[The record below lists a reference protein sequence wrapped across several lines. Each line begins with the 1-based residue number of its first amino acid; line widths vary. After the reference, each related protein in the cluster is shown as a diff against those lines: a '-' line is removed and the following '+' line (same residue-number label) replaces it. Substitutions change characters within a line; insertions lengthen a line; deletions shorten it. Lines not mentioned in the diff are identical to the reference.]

1 MNEEGKQSHQ
11 MPHQVDEGK
20 YRKLFGL
27 EIYLTPV
34 FIISSITI
42 VAFIVGTLFYINL
55 QEGKLQD
62 KLQEIHQNILQEGE
76 LQESELQVKLQEE
89 LRDDDLLKILKIR
102 PKDDFEGILKEDEL
116 QDIREEI
123 LQDGKFTL
131 MDEKIKSKVPVLFN
145 GLRKWLT
152 NNLDWLFMITTN
164 LVFLFCLVVAL
175 SPLGKI
181 RLGGA
186 DAKPEYSYLTWL
198 AMLFAA
204 GVGIGLLFFG
214 VSEPVTYFQGG
225 YYSPLGADTIYDA
238 NAIYNVEDVPNIG
251 DPNYDAEADY
261 SVKDVPNIIDTKV
274 QAAASLG
281 IATTVFHWGL
291 QGWAIYGVVGLALAF
306 FAYNRGLPLLIR
318 SAFYPIFGD
327 RIWGWTGHIIDT
339 FAIFAGIFG
348 LATSLGLGVQ
358 QVTTGLDHLFG
369 IPANNLTMILLIVGI
384 TCIALISVMTG
395 INVGIKR
402 LSQFNIILAFL
413 LLLAIFV
420 LGPTRYIFQ
429 SMFAGVGSYVMNI
442 VPLSNWVGREDTGFF
457 HDWTTFYWA
466 WWIAWAPFIGTFI
479 ARISKGRTVREF
491 VIFVLLLPTLLCLLW
506 FSAFGGTA
514 IHQFLT
520 SNFTGVTE
528 QVEKY
533 NYPIALFEML
543 GELPWA
549 LFLSCAAM
557 LLTIIFFVTSSDSGS
572 LIIDIIAAGG
582 KVDAP
587 VPQRVFWCTV
597 EGLVAIALLLG
608 GGLKAL
614 QAASLATGFPFA
626 IVLLGMGGCVLYGMI
641 KERRETHES

>member
-1 MNEEGKQSHQ
+1 MHEEGKQPQYMH
-11 MPHQVDEGK
+11 EREYK
-20 YRKLFGL
+20 KLFGL
-27 EIYLTPV
+27 DIYLTPV
-34 FIISSITI
+34 FVISSIAI
-42 VAFIVGTLFYINL
+42 VVFIIGSLIF
-55 QEGKLQD
+55 QEGATKLF
-62 KLQEIHQNILQEGE
+62 G
-76 LQESELQVKLQEE
+76 
-89 LRDDDLLKILKIR
+89 
-102 PKDDFEGILKEDEL
+102 
-116 QDIREEI
+116 
-123 LQDGKFTL
+123 
-131 MDEKIKSKVPVLFN
+131 
-145 GLRKWLT
+145 GLRVWLT
-152 NNLDWLFMITTN
+152 TNLDWLFMITAN
-164 LVFLFCLVVAL
+164 LVFLFCLVVAF

-214 VSEPVTYFQGG
+214 VSEPITYFQGG
-225 YYSPLGADTIYDA
+225 SYSPLGIETIYDPEA
-238 NAIYNVEDVPNIG
+238 AYTAENVPDAG
-251 DPNYDAEADY
+251 DP
-261 SVKDVPNIIDTKV
+261 KV
-274 QAAASLG
+274 QTAASVG

-327 RIWGWTGHIIDT
+327 RIWGWPGHIIDT

-358 QVTTGLDHLFG
+358 QVTSGLDYLFG
-369 IPANNLTMILLIVGI
+369 VPANSLTMVLLIVGI
-384 TCIALISVMTG
+384 TAIALISVMTG

-413 LLLAIFV
+413 LLAALIF
-420 LGPTRYIFQ
+420 LGPTNYIFK
-429 SMFAGVGSYVMNI
+429 SLFTGLGAYVMKI
-442 VPLSNWVGREDTGFF
+442 VPLSNWIGREDTGFF

-491 VIFVLLLPTLLCLLW
+491 VIFVLLLPTLLCLIW

-520 SNFTGVTE
+520 EGYTGVTE
-528 QVEKY
+528 EVEIYKY
-533 NYPIALFEML
+533 ELALFKMFE
-543 GELPWA
+543 GLPWA
-549 LFLSCAAM
+549 TLLSCIGM
-557 LLTIIFFVTSSDSGS
+557 TLTIIFFVTSSDSGS

-587 VPQRVFWCTV
+587 IPQRVFWCTA

-608 GGLKAL
+608 GGLKSL
-614 QAASLATGFPFA
+614 QAASLTTGFPFA
-626 IVLLGMGGCVLYGMI
+626 IVILGMGACVWVGLS
-641 KERRETHES
+641 REARESQ

>member
-1 MNEEGKQSHQ
+1 MNEEGKQPEHRN
-11 MPHQVDEGK
+11 EK
-20 YRKLFGL
+20 EYKKLFGL

-34 FIISSITI
+34 FVISGITI
-42 VAFIVGTLFYINL
+42 VVFIVGSLIFQKQATTLFGN
-55 QEGKLQD
+55 
-62 KLQEIHQNILQEGE
+62 
-76 LQESELQVKLQEE
+76 V
-89 LRDDDLLKILKIR
+89 R
-102 PKDDFEGILKEDEL
+102 
-116 QDIREEI
+116 
-123 LQDGKFTL
+123 
-131 MDEKIKSKVPVLFN
+131 V
-145 GLRKWLT
+145 WLT
-152 NNLDWLFMITTN
+152 TNLDWLFMITAN
-164 LVFLFCLVVAL
+164 LVFLFCLLVAL

-181 RLGGA
+181 RLGGT

-214 VSEPVTYFQGG
+214 VSEPITYFQGDSG
-225 YYSPLGADTIYDA
+225 VVKYSPLGTETVYEAK
-238 NAIYNVEDVPNIG
+238 AIYNAKDIPAID
-251 DPNYDAEADY
+251 DPAYDPEADY
-261 SVKDVPNIIDTKV
+261 SVKDVPDIADLKV
-274 QAAASLG
+274 KTAASLS

-291 QGWAIYGVVGLALAF
+291 QGWAIYAVVGLALAF

-339 FAIFAGIFG
+339 LAIFAGIFG
-348 LATSLGLGVQ
+348 LATSLGLGVE
-358 QVTTGLDHLFG
+358 QVTSGLNHLFN
-369 IPANNLTMILLIVGI
+369 IPANDLTMILLIVGI
-384 TCIALISVMTG
+384 TAIALISVMTG

-402 LSQFNIILAFL
+402 LSQFNIILAFIL
-413 LLLAIFV
+413 LLTIFV

-429 SMFAGVGSYVMNI
+429 SMFTGLGTYIKEI
-442 VPLSNWVGREDTGFF
+442 VPLSNWIGREDTGFF

-491 VIFVLLLPTLLCLLW
+491 VIFVLILPTLLCLIW

-514 IHQFLT
+514 IHQFLADGY
-520 SNFTGVTE
+520 TGVTE
-528 QVEKY
+528 QVENY
-533 NYPIALFEML
+533 NYEIALFKMFE
-543 GELPWA
+543 GLPWTT
-549 LFLSCAAM
+549 LISCVAM

-587 VPQRVFWCTV
+587 IPQRVFWCTA

-614 QAASLATGFPFA
+614 QAASLASGFPFA
-626 IVLLGMGGCVLYGMI
+626 IVLLGMGACVLVGLI
-641 KERRETHES
+641 KESRENQQEG

>member
-1 MNEEGKQSHQ
+1 MHEEGKQPQ
-11 MPHQVDEGK
+11 YMEERE

-34 FIISSITI
+34 FVISSIAI
-42 VAFIVGTLFYINL
+42 IAFIIGSLVF
-55 QEGKLQD
+55 QEGATKLFG
-62 KLQEIHQNILQEGE
+62 N
-76 LQESELQVKLQEE
+76 
-89 LRDDDLLKILKIR
+89 LR
-102 PKDDFEGILKEDEL
+102 
-116 QDIREEI
+116 
-123 LQDGKFTL
+123 
-131 MDEKIKSKVPVLFN
+131 V
-145 GLRKWLT
+145 WLT
-152 NNLDWLFMITTN
+152 TNLDWFFMITTN
-164 LVFLFCLVVAL
+164 LVTLFCLFVAF
-175 SPLGKI
+175 SPLGKV
-181 RLGGA
+181 RLGGP

-225 YYSPLGADTIYDA
+225 SYSPLGIETVYDTDTVYTAGNVPDA
-238 NAIYNVEDVPNIG
+238 G
-251 DPNYDAEADY
+251 DP
-261 SVKDVPNIIDTKV
+261 KV
-274 QAAASLG
+274 QTAASLG

-327 RIWGWTGHIIDT
+327 RIWGWPGHIIDT

-348 LATSLGLGVQ
+348 LATSLGLGVR
-358 QVTTGLDHLFG
+358 QVTSGLNYLFG
-369 IPANNLTMILLIVGI
+369 IPANGLTMVLLIVGI
-384 TCIALISVMTG
+384 TAIAMASVMTG

-402 LSQFNIILAFL
+402 LSQFNMILAFV
-413 LLLAIFV
+413 LLLAVIV
-420 LGPTRYIFQ
+420 LGPTLYIFR
-429 SMFAGVGSYVMNI
+429 SLFSGLTTYVMKI
-442 VPLSNWVGREDTGFF
+442 VPLSNWIGRGDTDFF

-491 VIFVLLLPTLLCLLW
+491 VIFVLLLPTLLCLIW

-520 SNFTGVTE
+520 AGYTGVTE
-528 QVEKY
+528 KVETY
-533 NYPIALFEML
+533 NYELALFKMFE
-543 GELPWA
+543 ELPWA
-549 LFLSCAAM
+549 TLLSCIGM
-557 LLTIIFFVTSSDSGS
+557 TLTIIFFVTSSDSGS

-587 VPQRVFWCTV
+587 IPQRVFWCTA

-608 GGLKAL
+608 GGLKSL

-626 IVLLGMGGCVLYGMI
+626 IVLLGMAACLWVGLN
-641 KERRETHES
+641 REVRESR